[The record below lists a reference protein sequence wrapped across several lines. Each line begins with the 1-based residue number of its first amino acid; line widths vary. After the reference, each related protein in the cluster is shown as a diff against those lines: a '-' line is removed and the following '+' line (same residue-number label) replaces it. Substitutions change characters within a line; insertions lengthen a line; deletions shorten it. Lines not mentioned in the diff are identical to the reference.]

1 MGWQWHQ
8 LDHMQITCT
17 SLHTPCHSFF
27 TGRMLFL
34 MPNQQCQSTEGKT
47 CSSESI
53 WILNTGPQCTVISLT
68 LSYSFTSHSA
78 QDRSFQRRS
87 SQPVCWPVLKHNLL
101 TVWYLYFI
109 GCHVDTSYCC
119 CCCCYDSYE
128 RIEIPLYIQTVD
140 GVSMP
145 CLQSLVRLPDILCQ
159 EEDDLYRSAKEACCS
174 DLAAMIHNGS
184 GECSLCD

>member
-1 MGWQWHQ
+1 MSSCFTGGCSSWRPSNSVRALKAKHVHLSQYEFRT
-8 LDHMQITCT
+8 LDHNAQSSHWLWVMVLHSTRHKIGRNLETFFPA
-17 SLHTPCHSFF
+17 SLLASTEA
-27 TGRMLFL
+27 
-34 MPNQQCQSTEGKT
+34 QSTH
-47 CSSESI
+47 
-53 WILNTGPQCTVISLT
+53 CTISVLDR
-68 LSYSFTSHSA
+68 LSCGH
-78 QDRSFQRRS
+78 Q
-87 SQPVCWPVLKHNLL
+87 
-101 TVWYLYFI
+101 
-109 GCHVDTSYCC
+109 YCC
-119 CCCCYDSYE
+119 CWCYDSYE